1 MRAQTKL
8 TLAVGLGT
16 LVIEVGLLLIL
27 GFVFVEGLRF
37 IVAHEANT
45 VTTEKRIMMAALM
58 VGTVLLFLVYNKV
71 SDYLRSKMC
80 WALVRHFHEKG

>member
-37 IVAHEANT
+37 IVAHKVNT

>member
-1 MRAQTKL
+1 MRARTKL

-27 GFVFVEGLRF
+27 GFVFVEGAKL
-37 IVAHEANT
+37 ILTLEESMGL
-45 VTTEKRIMMAALM
+45 TEKSMTLAVLATGLS
-58 VGTVLLFLVYNKV
+58 LLFLLYSIA